1 MPLDVMVVLDGGTTT
16 VDGVKEE
23 DRPPLVVEDEEE
35 LEDIVLSSWLS
46 GVEAG
51 DDDDTWGEGVC
62 SSLLEGDA

>member
-1 MPLDVMVVLDGGTTT
+1 MNG
-16 VDGVKEE
+16 DGVKEE

-51 DDDDTWGEGVC
+51 EDDDT
-62 SSLLEGDA
+62 